1 MKKQLFKTLKKSASS
16 STSYSSSESGFSLV
30 ELAVIVVMIG
40 IFSAIAAPVWDVFVS
55 RQRVGAVNGQVL
67 RTLQTAQAEAKRNKQ
82 NYVVAF
88 REAADP
94 TTAPPEFSTYLE
106 GTPDADKFW
115 EPLNLEGEVPT
126 GTHKIYVQANNDDD
140 ADPDNSNGPE
150 IDSITFNYMG
160 AVEYPKPVSSGPQ
173 PENTDGFTVT
183 VSNPDG
189 GLKQCVKVVTILG
202 AMITSEG
209 DDNPTGCP

>member
-55 RQRVGAVNGQVL
+55 RQRVGAVNNQVL
-67 RTLQTAQAEAKRNKQ
+67 QALQSAQAEAKRTKEEIT
-82 NYVVAF
+82 VTFDESV
-88 REAADP
+88 DP
-94 TTAPPEFSTYLE
+94 PKYQIGNQPQE
-106 GTPDADKFW
+106 D
-115 EPLNLEGEVPT
+115 LNINGEVPV
-126 GTHKIYVQANNDDD
+126 GKIKIYVQANGD
-140 ADPDNSNGPE
+140 AAVNA
-150 IDSITFNYMG
+150 ITFNYMG
-160 AVEYPKPVSSGPQ
+160 AVEYPKPVSSGPP

-183 VSNPDG
+183 VSTPDD
-189 GLKQCVKVVTILG
+189 GLRQCVKVVTILG

>member
-67 RTLQTAQAEAKRNKQ
+67 QALQSAQAEAKRNKVSRKIEFDNNTDQ
-82 NYVVAF
+82 MPVYRIYQPDTDGDF
-88 REAADP
+88 DP
-94 TTAPPEFSTYLE
+94 TGDLIDESVIE
-106 GTPDADKFW
+106 IDGQI
-115 EPLNLEGEVPT
+115 EPGQIQIT
-126 GTHKIYVQANNDDD
+126 TQANNGTAPLQD
-140 ADPDNSNGPE
+140 A
-150 IDSITFNYMG
+150 IIFNYMG
-160 AVEYPKPVSSGPQ
+160 AVESPKPVSSRPQ
-173 PENTDGFTVT
+173 PKKTDGFTVT